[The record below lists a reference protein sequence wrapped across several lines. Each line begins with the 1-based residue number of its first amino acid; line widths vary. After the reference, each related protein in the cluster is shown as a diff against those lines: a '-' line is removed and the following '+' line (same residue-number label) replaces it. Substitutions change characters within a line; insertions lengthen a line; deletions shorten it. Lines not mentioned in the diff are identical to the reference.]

1 MFEPKVRYT
10 KVYSGTKLLGRI
22 SELERHKPS
31 STPLVDVTFNDPEGQ
46 LGLYA
51 VDGTKGPTIRF
62 CAGKEIDSSRIH
74 GTSRS
79 ITRIRL
85 NKPLAKH
92 LDDLVESSNAYL
104 NSYRLETGDVFLTSF
119 KGLRKD
125 GSYRRRLDFQT
136 ARTHISP

>member
-1 MFEPKVRYT
+1 MNVIALLSDI
-10 KVYSGTKLLGRI
+10 VYCLAIILICVI
-22 SELERHKPS
+22 SSRRRH
-31 STPLVDVTFNDPEGQ
+31 TGCAAVTVFLTFPL
-46 LGLYA
+46 
-51 VDGTKGPTIRF
+51 PTYQF
-62 CAGKEIDSSRIH
+62 GADKEIDSSRIH

-136 ARTHISP
+136 ARTIISQQAKLVSGELVGS